1 MYEQMLQLYPDE
13 RRQKKFPSS
22 QAWPL
27 LILIDLYQKLRV
39 AQSIY
44 ISLAHTAYISGI
56 RAIALCCH

>member
-1 MYEQMLQLYPDE
+1 MRLLYPDE
-13 RRQKKFPSS
+13 RRQKKISFFTSLAP
-22 QAWPL
+22 PDPY
-27 LILIDLYQKLRV
+27 DLYQKLQV